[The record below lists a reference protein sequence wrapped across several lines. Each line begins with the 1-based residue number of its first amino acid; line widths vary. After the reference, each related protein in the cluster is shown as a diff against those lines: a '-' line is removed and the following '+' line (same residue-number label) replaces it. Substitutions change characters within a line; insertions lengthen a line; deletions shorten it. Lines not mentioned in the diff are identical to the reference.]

1 MISNAYNFVYQKQ
14 KMLVIPLF
22 YCFIF
27 SSTLLNRVES
37 GPINYDDSILD
48 SLMHE
53 LESQFYYPLRPS
65 NGMDWIHLYSFV

>member
-53 LESQFYYPLRPS
+53 LESQF
-65 NGMDWIHLYSFV
+65 